1 MSWLALVDKNTSPLL
16 AAVALLAS
24 GKPAL
29 PAKDGVGTPLPPAEA
44 ALLLVLLSGL
54 GEDVPQALWASSF
67 APPHQAAVP
76 SAALWLDQQRA
87 VTEKRVGETVLTSLI
102 LARNGD
108 RLTGEPIVLARI
120 VAGLKLIGLDREARA
135 LAVEA
140 ALDAGL

>member
-1 MSWLALVDKNTSPLL
+1 M
-16 AAVALLAS
+16 
-24 GKPAL
+24 
-29 PAKDGVGTPLPPAEA
+29 
-44 ALLLVLLSGL
+44 
-54 GEDVPQALWASSF
+54 
-67 APPHQAAVP
+67 P